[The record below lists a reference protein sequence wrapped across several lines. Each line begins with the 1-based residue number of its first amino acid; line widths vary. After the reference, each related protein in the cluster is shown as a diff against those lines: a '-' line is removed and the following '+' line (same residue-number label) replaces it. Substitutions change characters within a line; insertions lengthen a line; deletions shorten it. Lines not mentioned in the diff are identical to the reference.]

1 MRKRVALVSAVV
13 MAALIA
19 AVVGATAAL
28 SLIGVSADG
37 PGGRPLSEAD
47 VRSSLRAHSRSAA
60 ASPTPTP
67 TSRPK
72 SPSPH
77 RSGTTGHAP
86 GAKVGAFTSTGGTV
100 FASCAGGQATL
111 TRWIPASGYST
122 DGYGPRTASSVWV
135 KFRSSSSEQT
145 VTVNCVAGQPHLVTA
160 PDDHG
165 GGAGGGGG
173 GAGGGDGDDHGHGG
187 DDGGGGSGGS
197 QRRQWRRRPQR
208 RQVAIPGR
216 DIRGIRHPVLLYI
229 VQLLIVFV

>member
-19 AVVGATAAL
+19 AVFGATAAL
-28 SLIGVSADG
+28 SLIGVGAIG

-47 VRSSLRAHSRSAA
+47 VRSSLDARTRPAVASP
-60 ASPTPTP
+60 SPTPTSG
-67 TSRPK
+67 TK

-86 GAKVGAFTSTGGTV
+86 ATKVGVFSSTGGTV

-111 TRWIPASGYST
+111 TRWIPSSGYST

-135 KFRSSSSEQT
+135 KFKSGSSEQT
-145 VTVNCVAGQPHLVTA
+145 VTVNCVAGKPHLVTA
-160 PDDHG
+160 SDDHG

-173 GAGGGDGDDHGHGG
+173 GGDDHGHGG
-187 DDGGGGSGGS
+187 DDGGGGTSGGS
-197 QRRQWRRRPQR
+197 GGGGSGG
-208 RQVAIPGR
+208 GR
-216 DIRGIRHPVLLYI
+216 SGGK
-229 VQLLIVFV
+229 